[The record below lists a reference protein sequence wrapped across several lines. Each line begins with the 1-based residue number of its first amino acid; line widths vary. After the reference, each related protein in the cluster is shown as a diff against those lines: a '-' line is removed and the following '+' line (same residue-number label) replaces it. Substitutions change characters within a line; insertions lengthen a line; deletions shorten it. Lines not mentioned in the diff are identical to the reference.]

1 MLHFQEQRKL
11 DLAARRLTKL
21 IKLTKENDRSQVS
34 QNFTKPTIRLKEE
47 YKATAAAYKERLIH
61 VESVLND
68 RTIDNTMAGAK
79 RRLEDFY
86 KYKTDDKNVLLGNQ
100 LSLEGLY
107 NRWFLRLVHF
117 LSLQSCN
124 EIITP

>member
-1 MLHFQEQRKL
+1 
-11 DLAARRLTKL
+11 
-21 IKLTKENDRSQVS
+21 
-34 QNFTKPTIRLKEE
+34 
-47 YKATAAAYKERLIH
+47 
-61 VESVLND
+61 
-68 RTIDNTMAGAK
+68 MAGAK

-117 LSLQSCN
+117 LSVQSCN